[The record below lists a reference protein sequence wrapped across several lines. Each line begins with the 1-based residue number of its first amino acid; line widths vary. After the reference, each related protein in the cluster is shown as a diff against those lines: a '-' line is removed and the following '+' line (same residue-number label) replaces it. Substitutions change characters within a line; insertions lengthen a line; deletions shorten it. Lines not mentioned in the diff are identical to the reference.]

1 MKVRFTG
8 DKTYSVQW
16 TELLTPAELPFSS
29 VEELTP
35 GTAVLAPYTD
45 DAPGNIEHSPAV
57 IEVCLVHVILSP
69 LPRKWAI
76 VLHGLM

>member
-8 DKTYSVQW
+8 DKKIYSIQW

-29 VEELTP
+29 VEELAP

-45 DAPGNIEHSPAV
+45 DAPGNIQHSPAV
-57 IEVCLVHVILSP
+57 IAGMSRPCHSQP
-69 LPRKWAI
+69 TS
-76 VLHGLM
+76 